1 MPLTDFNETISLIKV
16 SGFVYISNS
25 NILKDTK
32 TKILNF
38 EIEYLE

>member
-1 MPLTDFNETISLIKV
+1 MPLTDFNETVSLI
-16 SGFVYISNS
+16 YISNS
-25 NILKDTK
+25 NILKDTT